1 MEIRRTANAGVLLKL
16 DGVSILLDGVCRE
29 VKPYPAT
36 PPEERALLSS
46 CYPDVIAFTHS
57 HKDHYDP
64 AYAAGFV
71 KQTGGVI
78 LGPAD
83 LPGVRASMEPV
94 EREGVKI
101 IPVASRHIGAAGKT
115 VSHASFIIK
124 GTSCVWFLGD
134 ASPSLWRNRED
145 LPPPDV
151 LMVPYAYAATPAGWA
166 LTKSLKAKAV
176 VLLHMPAREADTL
189 GLWEAVESTTGKNDA
204 LYIPDMCAVLS
215 FDSHI
220 FTN

>member
-1 MEIRRTANAGVLLKL
+1 MEIIRTANAGVLLKL

-36 PPEERALLSS
+36 PPEERALLSK
-46 CYPDVIAFTHS
+46 CYPDVVAFTHS

-64 AYAAGFV
+64 AYVAGFE

-78 LGPAD
+78 LGPEG
-83 LPGVRASMEPV
+83 LPGVSASMKPL
-94 EREGVKI
+94 ERGGVTV
-101 IPVASRHIGAAGKT
+101 IPVSSRHIGVAGKT

-124 GTSCVWFLGD
+124 GTSCIWFLGD

-145 LPPPDV
+145 LPRPDV

-166 LTKSLKAKAV
+166 ATKALGAKRI
-176 VLLHMPAREADTL
+176 VLLHMPNRGEDTL
-189 GLWEAVESTTGKNDA
+189 GLWEAVETTVKGDEILHIPA
-204 LYIPDMCAVLS
+204 MGETLYLN
-215 FDSHI
+215 
-220 FTN
+220 T